1 MRIDYATPIFRE
13 YPMLKMDIH
22 WSIPNPFD
30 YDTLEWNVD
39 HIEKPSQAFLAEKS
53 VEFYYEQEVNEYKGQ
68 RGGLYPRLEDQL
80 DQIYHEGID
89 AWKTTIQE
97 IKDKYPK
104 TLLDPEELSRR
115 KQEALDFISGN

>member
-22 WSIPNPFD
+22 WSIKNPFD
-30 YDTLEWNVD
+30 YNTLQWNVEG
-39 HIEKPSQAFLAEKS
+39 IEKPSQAVLAEKS
-53 VEFYYEQEVNEYKGQ
+53 VEFYYEQEINQYKGQ
-68 RGGLYPRLEDQL
+68 RGGLYPRIEDQL

-89 AWKTTIQE
+89 AWKESIQE

-104 TLLDPEELSRR
+104 TPFDSAELERR
-115 KQEALDFISGN
+115 KQEVREFLN